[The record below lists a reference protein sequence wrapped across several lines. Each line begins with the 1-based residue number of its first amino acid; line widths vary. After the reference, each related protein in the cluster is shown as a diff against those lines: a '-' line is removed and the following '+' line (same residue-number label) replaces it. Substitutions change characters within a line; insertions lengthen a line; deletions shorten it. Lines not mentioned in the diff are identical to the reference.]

1 MDRDSARERIREL
14 KAQIELHNYEYYV
27 LDSPRVT
34 DSAFDAL
41 MRELKTLEDQYA
53 DLVTPDSPTQRVGG
67 APLGGFKTVRHDV
80 PMLSLSNMFS
90 EEDVVAFDARVRRA
104 LGRDDPVEYLTE
116 VKMDGLAVS
125 LRYERGLLVE
135 GSTRGDGVTGEDVTV
150 NVRTVRSIPMNLASV
165 GTHVPELVE
174 IRGEMVMFRR
184 DFEALNAARAASGDP
199 LFANPRNAAA
209 GTLRQL
215 DPRVTASRPLHMV
228 AYALGET
235 SEDLVLP
242 TQKSLLEWIASV
254 GFRVSPL
261 VRLVSTPVDM
271 WAATR
276 EISAARSSLPF
287 AADGIVFKVNEISLQ
302 RALGQTA
309 KEPRW
314 ASAWKFP
321 PEERETRLEDIIV
334 SIGRTG
340 VATPV
345 AVLTPVE
352 IDGSVVA
359 RATLH
364 NEDEVRRLGILVGD
378 TVTVHKAGSV
388 IPEILGPVLS
398 ARTGSERPFF
408 MPVVC
413 PVCGS
418 QLVRIQDEAATK
430 CVNASCPAQVR
441 ERLLHWCSKD
451 AMDIQ
456 GMGEA
461 VVDQLATLGL
471 AHDVA
476 DLYDLTDEQ
485 LLHLDRMGPLVARK
499 LLVHLEES
507 KGRGL
512 ARMLYALGV
521 PQVGQVAARDLA
533 QAFGSIEALASSTPE
548 TVTHVYGIGEKTAE
562 NITAF
567 FQEERNGA
575 LIERLRKAGVR
586 MVDTA
591 PPAMHGPLSGK
602 VFVFTGELSTM
613 PRSKAQELARA
624 LGAET
629 SETVSRKVTTLVSG
643 SAAGSK
649 ITKALQLGIEI
660 LDEQQFLSLI
670 GQGT

>member
-1 MDRDSARERIREL
+1 
-14 KAQIELHNYEYYV
+14 
-27 LDSPRVT
+27 
-34 DSAFDAL
+34 
-41 MRELKTLEDQYA
+41 
-53 DLVTPDSPTQRVGG
+53 
-67 APLGGFKTVRHDV
+67 
-80 PMLSLSNMFS
+80 
-90 EEDVVAFDARVRRA
+90 
-104 LGRDDPVEYLTE
+104 
-116 VKMDGLAVS
+116 
-125 LRYERGLLVE
+125 
-135 GSTRGDGVTGEDVTV
+135 
-150 NVRTVRSIPMNLASV
+150 MNLAAMGSRI
-165 GTHVPELVE
+165 PNLVE

-184 DFEALNAARAASGDP
+184 DFEALNAARSATGDP

-215 DPRVTASRPLHMV
+215 DPRITASRPLHMV

-242 TQKSLLEWIASV
+242 TQKSLLDWIAGV

-261 VRLVSTPVDM
+261 VSVVRTPAEM

-276 EISAARSSLPF
+276 EILAARTSLPF
-287 AADGIVFKVNEISLQ
+287 AADGIVFKVNEIALQ
-302 RALGQTA
+302 RMLGQTA

-321 PEERETRLEDIIV
+321 PEEKETRLEDIIV

-340 VATPV
+340 AATPV
-345 AVLTPVE
+345 GVLMPVE

-364 NEDEVRRLGILVGD
+364 NEGEVKRLGILIGD
-378 TVTVHKAGSV
+378 TVVVRKAGSV

-398 ARTGSERPFF
+398 ARTGVERAFV
-408 MPVVC
+408 MPAAC

-418 QLVRIQDEAATK
+418 QLVRIEDEAAIK
-430 CVNASCPAQVR
+430 CLNASCPAQVR

-461 VVDQLATLGL
+461 VVDQLVTAGL

-476 DLYDLTDEQ
+476 DLYDVTEEQ
-485 LLHLDRMGPLVARK
+485 LLRLERMGPLVARK

-507 KGRGL
+507 KGQGL
-512 ARMLYALGV
+512 ARVLYAVGV

-533 QAFGSIEALASSTPE
+533 KAFGSMEMLAAATSESLAR
-548 TVTHVYGIGEKTAE
+548 VYGIGEKTAQ

-567 FQEERNGA
+567 FREDHNRT
-575 LIERLRKAGVR
+575 LVERLLRAGVHMESVEVPGR
-586 MVDTA
+586 N
-591 PPAMHGPLSGK
+591 GPLSGK
-602 VFVFTGELSTM
+602 VFIFTGELSTIA
-613 PRSKAQELARA
+613 RSKAQELVRS

-629 SETVSRKVTTLVSG
+629 SETVSRKVTTLVAG

-649 ITKALQLGIEI
+649 MAKARQLGIEV
-660 LDEQQFLSLI
+660 LDEQQFLSLV
-670 GQGT
+670 GLGT

>member
-1 MDRDSARERIREL
+1 VDRDTARERIRQL
-14 KAQIELHNYEYYV
+14 KTEIELHNYEYYV
-27 LDSPRVT
+27 LDSPRIA
-34 DSAFDAL
+34 DAAFDAL
-41 MRELKTLEDQYA
+41 MRELKSLEDEFA

-67 APLGGFKTVRHDV
+67 TPLGGFTTVRHRV

-90 EEDVVAFDARVRRA
+90 EEDVVLFDARVRRA
-104 LGRDDPVEYLTE
+104 LERDDPIEYLTE
-116 VKMDGLAVS
+116 IKMDGLAIS
-125 LRYERGLLVE
+125 LRYEKGLLVE
-135 GSTRGDGVTGEDVTV
+135 GSTRGDGATGEDVTA
-150 NVRTVRSIPMNLASV
+150 NVRTVRSIPMNLGRMGGRIPA
-165 GTHVPELVE
+165 LVE

-209 GTLRQL
+209 GSLRQL
-215 DPRVTASRPLHMV
+215 DPRITASRPLHLV

-242 TQKSLLEWIASV
+242 TQKSLLDWIAGV
-254 GFRVSPL
+254 GFRISPF
-261 VRLVSTPVDM
+261 VRLVRTPAEM

-321 PEERETRLEDIIV
+321 PEEKETRLENIIV

-352 IDGSVVA
+352 IDGSIVA

-364 NEDEVRRLGILVGD
+364 NDDEVKRLGILIGD
-378 TVTVHKAGSV
+378 TVVVRKAGSV

-398 ARTGSERPFF
+398 ARTGIEHPFI
-408 MPVVC
+408 MPAIC

-418 QLVRIQDEAATK
+418 QLVRIEDEAATK

-456 GMGEA
+456 GIGEA
-461 VVDQLATLGL
+461 VVDQLVTAEL

-476 DLYDLTDEQ
+476 DLYDLTEEQ
-485 LLHLDRMGPLVARK
+485 LLRLERMGSLVTRK

-507 KGRGL
+507 KERGL
-512 ARMLYALGV
+512 ARVLYAMGV
-521 PQVGQVAARDLA
+521 PQVGEVGARDLA
-533 QAFGSIEALASSTPE
+533 QAFGSMETLASATPE
-548 TVTHVYGIGEKTAE
+548 SLIHVYGIGEKTAE

-567 FQEERNGA
+567 FQEEHNRT
-575 LIERLRKAGVR
+575 LVERLQKAGVR
-586 MVDTA
+586 MESVAA
-591 PPAMHGPLSGK
+591 PGAHGPLTGK

-613 PRSKAQELARA
+613 ARSKAQELVRA

-629 SETVSRKVTTLVSG
+629 SETVSRKVTTLVAG

-649 ITKALQLGIEI
+649 MASARRLKIEI
-660 LDEQQFLSLI
+660 LDEQQFLSLV

>member
-1 MDRDSARERIREL
+1 MDRDEARTRIQEL
-14 KAQIELHNYEYYV
+14 KGQIELHNYEYYV
-27 LDSPRVT
+27 LDSPRIS
-34 DSAFDAL
+34 DAGFDAL
-41 MRELKTLEDQYA
+41 MRELKTLEGSFP
-53 DLVTPDSPTQRVGG
+53 DLLTADSPTQRVGG
-67 APLGGFKTVRHDV
+67 TPLGGFTTVRHRV

-90 EEDVVAFDARVRRA
+90 EEDVVLFDARVRRA
-104 LGRDDPVEYLTE
+104 LGRDDPIEYLTE
-116 VKMDGLAVS
+116 IKMDGLAVS
-125 LRYERGLLVE
+125 LRYEKGLLVE
-135 GSTRGDGVTGEDVTV
+135 GSTRGDGATGEDVTL
-150 NVRTVRSIPMNLASV
+150 NVRTVRSIPMNLAAMGSRI
-165 GTHVPELVE
+165 PNLVE

-184 DFEALNAARAASGDP
+184 DFEALNAARSATGDP

-215 DPRVTASRPLHMV
+215 DPRITASRPLHMV

-242 TQKSLLEWIASV
+242 TQKSLLDWIAGV
-254 GFRVSPL
+254 GFRVSPFVSV
-261 VRLVSTPVDM
+261 VRTPAEM

-276 EISAARSSLPF
+276 EILAARTSLPF
-287 AADGIVFKVNEISLQ
+287 AADGIVFKVNEIALQ
-302 RALGQTA
+302 RILGQTA

-321 PEERETRLEDIIV
+321 PEEKETRLEDIIV

-345 AVLTPVE
+345 AVLMPVE

-364 NEDEVRRLGILVGD
+364 NEGEVKRLGILIGD
-378 TVTVHKAGSV
+378 TVVVRKAGSV

-398 ARTGSERPFF
+398 ARTGVERAFV
-408 MPVVC
+408 MPTAC

-418 QLVRIQDEAATK
+418 QLVRIEDEAAIK
-430 CVNASCPAQVR
+430 CLNASCPAQVR

-461 VVDQLATLGL
+461 VVDQLVTAGL

-476 DLYDLTDEQ
+476 DLYDVTEEQ
-485 LLHLDRMGPLVARK
+485 LLRLERMGPLVARK

-507 KGRGL
+507 KGQGL
-512 ARMLYALGV
+512 ARVLYAVGV

-533 QAFGSIEALASSTPE
+533 KAFGSMEMLAAATSESLAR
-548 TVTHVYGIGEKTAE
+548 VYGIGEKTAE
-562 NITAF
+562 NVTAF
-567 FQEERNGA
+567 FREDHNRT
-575 LIERLRKAGVR
+575 LVERLLRAGVR
-586 MVDTA
+586 MESVEVPGT
-591 PPAMHGPLSGK
+591 HGPLSGK
-602 VFVFTGELSTM
+602 VFVFTGELSTIA
-613 PRSKAQELARA
+613 RSEAQELVRS

-629 SETVSRKVTTLVSG
+629 SEAVSRKVTTLVAG

-649 ITKALQLGIEI
+649 MAKARQLGIEV
-660 LDEQQFLSLI
+660 LDEQQFLSLV

>member
-1 MDRDSARERIREL
+1 VDHEAARERIREL

-27 LDSPRVT
+27 LDSPRIT
-34 DSAFDAL
+34 DTAFDAL
-41 MRELKTLEDQYA
+41 MRELRSLEDQFA
-53 DLVTPDSPTQRVGG
+53 DLVTSDSPTQRVGG
-67 APLGGFKTVRHDV
+67 TPLGGFTTVRHRV

-90 EEDVVAFDARVRRA
+90 EEDVVLFDARVRRA

-125 LRYERGLLVE
+125 LRYEKGLLIQ
-135 GSTRGDGVTGEDVTV
+135 GSTRGDGETGEDVTA

-165 GTHVPELVE
+165 GGRIPALVE

-184 DFEALNAARAASGDP
+184 DFEALNTARAASGDP

-209 GTLRQL
+209 GSLRQL

-228 AYALGET
+228 AYALGEM
-235 SEDLVLP
+235 SEELVLP
-242 TQKSLLEWIASV
+242 TQKSLLDWIASV
-254 GFRVSPL
+254 GFRVSPF
-261 VRLVSTPVDM
+261 VRLVRTPAEM

-276 EISAARSSLPF
+276 EISAARASLPF

-321 PEERETRLEDIIV
+321 PEEKETHLEDIIV

-364 NEDEVRRLGILVGD
+364 NEDEVKRLGILIGD
-378 TVTVHKAGSV
+378 TVVVRKAGSV
-388 IPEILGPVLS
+388 IPEILGPVPS
-398 ARTGSERPFF
+398 ARTGIERPFI
-408 MPVVC
+408 MPVAC

-418 QLVRIQDEAATK
+418 QLVRIEDEAATK

-461 VVDQLATLGL
+461 VVDQLVTTEL

-476 DLYDLTDEQ
+476 DLYELTEEE
-485 LLHLDRMGPLVARK
+485 LLRLERMGSLVARK
-499 LLVHLEES
+499 LLIHLEES
-507 KGRGL
+507 KSRSL
-512 ARMLYALGV
+512 ARVLYAMGV
-521 PQVGQVAARDLA
+521 PQVGQVGARDLA
-533 QAFGSIEALASSTPE
+533 HAFGSMEALASATPE
-548 TVTHVYGIGEKTAE
+548 SLTHVYGIGEKTAE

-567 FQEERNGA
+567 FQEEHNRT
-575 LIERLRKAGVR
+575 LIKRLRRAGVR
-586 MVDTA
+586 MSDSAAVATQ
-591 PPAMHGPLSGK
+591 GPLSGK

-613 PRSKAQELARA
+613 TRGKAQELVRA

-629 SETVSRKVTTLVSG
+629 SETVSRKVTTLVAG

-649 ITKALQLGIEI
+649 MSKARQLGIEI
-660 LDEQQFLSLI
+660 LDEQQFLSLV

>member
-1 MDRDSARERIREL
+1 VDRDEARKRIQDL

-27 LDSPRVT
+27 LDSPRIS
-34 DSAFDAL
+34 DADFDAL
-41 MRELKTLEDQYA
+41 MRELKTLEGSFV

-67 APLGGFKTVRHDV
+67 TPLGGFTTVRHRV

-90 EEDVVAFDARVRRA
+90 EEDVALFDARVRRA
-104 LGRDDPVEYLTE
+104 LGQDDPVEYLTE
-116 VKMDGLAVS
+116 VKMDGLAIS
-125 LRYERGLLVE
+125 LRYEKGLLVE
-135 GSTRGDGVTGEDVTV
+135 GSTRGDGATGEDVTL
-150 NVRTVRSIPMNLASV
+150 NVRTVRSIPMNLASM
-165 GTHVPELVE
+165 GSRIPDLVE
-174 IRGEMVMFRR
+174 IRGEIVMFRR

-242 TQKSLLEWIASV
+242 TQKSLLDWIAGV

-261 VRLVSTPVDM
+261 VRLVRAPAEM

-302 RALGQTA
+302 HTLGQTA

-321 PEERETRLEDIIV
+321 PEEKETRLEDVIV

-352 IDGSVVA
+352 IDGSVVT

-364 NEDEVRRLGILVGD
+364 NEGEVTRLGILIGD
-378 TVTVHKAGSV
+378 TVVVRKAGSV
-388 IPEILGPVLS
+388 IPEILGPVPS
-398 ARTGSERPFF
+398 ARTGIERPFM
-408 MPVVC
+408 MPAAC

-418 QLVRIQDEAATK
+418 QLVRIEDEAATK

-456 GMGEA
+456 GIGEA
-461 VVDQLATLGL
+461 VVDQLVTAGL

-476 DLYDLTDEQ
+476 DLYELTEEQ
-485 LLHLDRMGPLVARK
+485 LLRLERMGPLVAHK

-507 KGRGL
+507 KRQGL
-512 ARMLYALGV
+512 ARVLYAVGV

-533 QAFGSIEALASSTPE
+533 KAFGSMEMLASATPE
-548 TVTHVYGIGEKTAE
+548 SLVHVYGIGEKTAE

-567 FQEERNGA
+567 FREEHNRT
-575 LIERLRKAGVR
+575 LVERLRKAGVH
-586 MVDTA
+586 MEATA
-591 PPAMHGPLSGK
+591 APGAQGPLSGK
-602 VFVFTGELSTM
+602 VFVFTGELSAIS
-613 PRSKAQELARA
+613 RSNAQELVRA

-629 SETVSRKVTTLVSG
+629 SETVSRKVTTLVTG
-643 SAAGSK
+643 SDAGSK
-649 ITKALQLGIEI
+649 MAKARQLGIEI
-660 LDEQQFLSLI
+660 LDEQQFLSLV

>member
-1 MDRDSARERIREL
+1 VDRDTARERIQEL
-14 KAQIELHNYEYYV
+14 KTQIELHNYEYYV
-27 LDSPRVT
+27 LDSPRIA
-34 DSAFDAL
+34 DAAFDAL
-41 MRELKTLEDQYA
+41 MRELKSLEDEFV

-67 APLGGFKTVRHDV
+67 TPLGGFTTVRHHV

-104 LGRDDPVEYLTE
+104 LARDDPLEYLTE
-116 VKMDGLAVS
+116 IKMDGLAIS
-125 LRYERGLLVE
+125 LRYEKGLLVE
-135 GSTRGDGVTGEDVTV
+135 GSTRGDGATGEDVTA
-150 NVRTVRSIPMNLASV
+150 NVRTVRSIPMNLGSMGGRIPA
-165 GTHVPELVE
+165 LVE

-215 DPRVTASRPLHMV
+215 DPRVTASRPLHLV

-242 TQKSLLEWIASV
+242 TQKSLLDWIAGV
-254 GFRVSPL
+254 GFRISPF
-261 VRLVSTPVDM
+261 VRLVRTPAEM

-321 PEERETRLEDIIV
+321 PEEKETRLENIIV

-364 NEDEVRRLGILVGD
+364 NDDEIKRLGILIGD
-378 TVTVHKAGSV
+378 TVIVRKAGSV
-388 IPEILGPVLS
+388 IPEILGPVPS
-398 ARTGSERPFF
+398 ARTGIERPFI
-408 MPVVC
+408 MPAVC

-418 QLVRIQDEAATK
+418 QLVRIEDEAATR

-456 GMGEA
+456 GIGEA
-461 VVDQLATLGL
+461 VVDQLVTAELV
-471 AHDVA
+471 HDVA
-476 DLYDLTDEQ
+476 DLYDLTEEQ
-485 LLHLDRMGPLVARK
+485 FLQLERMGSLVARK
-499 LLVHLEES
+499 LLDHLEES
-507 KGRGL
+507 KERGL
-512 ARMLYALGV
+512 ARVLYAMGV
-521 PQVGQVAARDLA
+521 PQVGEVGARDLA
-533 QAFGSIEALASSTPE
+533 RTFGSMDTLASATPE
-548 TVTHVYGIGEKTAE
+548 SLTHVYGIGEKTAE

-567 FQEERNGA
+567 FQEKQNRA
-575 LIERLRKAGVR
+575 LIERLEKAGVH
-586 MVDTA
+586 MESIEA
-591 PPAMHGPLSGK
+591 PGAHGPLSGK

-613 PRSKAQELARA
+613 ARSKAQELVRA

-629 SETVSRKVTTLVSG
+629 SETVSRKVTTLVAG

-649 ITKALQLGIEI
+649 MAGARRLGIEI
-660 LDEQQFLSLI
+660 LDEQQFLSLVE
-670 GQGT
+670 QGT

>member
-1 MDRDSARERIREL
+1 VDRDTARERIREL
-14 KAQIELHNYEYYV
+14 KTQIELHNYEYYV
-27 LDSPRVT
+27 LDSPRIA
-34 DSAFDAL
+34 DAAFDTL
-41 MRELKTLEDQYA
+41 MHELKSLEDEFA

-67 APLGGFKTVRHDV
+67 APLGGFATVRHRV

-104 LGRDDPVEYLTE
+104 LARDDPVEYLTE
-116 VKMDGLAVS
+116 VKMDGLAIS
-125 LRYERGLLVE
+125 LRYEKGLLVE
-135 GSTRGDGVTGEDVTV
+135 GSTRGDGATGEDVTV
-150 NVRTVRSIPMNLASV
+150 NVRTVRSIPMNLASI
-165 GTHVPELVE
+165 GSRIPALVE

-199 LFANPRNAAA
+199 VFANPRNAAA

-215 DPRVTASRPLHMV
+215 DPRVTASRPLHLV

-242 TQKSLLEWIASV
+242 TQKSLLDWIAGV
-254 GFRVSPL
+254 GFRVSPF
-261 VRLVSTPVDM
+261 VRLVHTPAEM

-302 RALGQTA
+302 RTLGQTA

-321 PEERETRLEDIIV
+321 PEEKETRLENIIV

-364 NEDEVRRLGILVGD
+364 NDDEVKRLGILIGD
-378 TVTVHKAGSV
+378 TVIVRKAGSV
-388 IPEILGPVLS
+388 IPEILGPVPS
-398 ARTGSERPFF
+398 ARTGIERPFI
-408 MPVVC
+408 MPAVC

-418 QLVRIQDEAATK
+418 QLVRIEDEAATK

-456 GMGEA
+456 GIGEA
-461 VVDQLATLGL
+461 VVDQLVTAGL
-471 AHDVA
+471 VHDVA
-476 DLYDLTDEQ
+476 DLYDLTEEQ
-485 LLHLDRMGPLVARK
+485 LLQLERMGSLVAHK
-499 LLVHLEES
+499 LLVHLGES
-507 KGRGL
+507 KERGL
-512 ARMLYALGV
+512 ARVLYAMGV
-521 PQVGQVAARDLA
+521 PQVGEVGARDLA
-533 QAFGSIEALASSTPE
+533 RTFGSMDTLASATPE
-548 TVTHVYGIGEKTAE
+548 SLTHVYGIGEKTAE

-567 FQEERNGA
+567 FQEKQNRA
-575 LIERLRKAGVR
+575 LIERLEKAGVH
-586 MVDTA
+586 MESIAA
-591 PPAMHGPLSGK
+591 PEPHGPLNGK

-613 PRSKAQELARA
+613 ARSKAQELVRA

-629 SETVSRKVTTLVSG
+629 SETVSRKVTTLVAG

-649 ITKALQLGIEI
+649 MARARRLGIEI
-660 LDEQQFLSLI
+660 LDEQQFLSLV

>member
-1 MDRDSARERIREL
+1 MDHEAARERIREL

-27 LDSPRVT
+27 LDSPRIT
-34 DSAFDAL
+34 DTAFDAL
-41 MRELKTLEDQYA
+41 MRELRSLEDQFA
-53 DLVTPDSPTQRVGG
+53 DLVTSDSPTQRVGG
-67 APLGGFKTVRHDV
+67 TPLGGFTTVRHRV

-90 EEDVVAFDARVRRA
+90 EEDVVLFDARVRRA

-125 LRYERGLLVE
+125 LRYEKGLLIQ
-135 GSTRGDGVTGEDVTV
+135 GSTRGDGETGEDVTA

-165 GTHVPELVE
+165 GGRIPALVE

-184 DFEALNAARAASGDP
+184 DFEALNTARAASGDP

-209 GTLRQL
+209 GSLRQL

-228 AYALGET
+228 AYALGEM
-235 SEDLVLP
+235 SEELVLP
-242 TQKSLLEWIASV
+242 TQKSLLDWIASV
-254 GFRVSPL
+254 GFRVSPF
-261 VRLVSTPVDM
+261 VRLVRTPAEM

-276 EISAARSSLPF
+276 EISAARASLPF

-321 PEERETRLEDIIV
+321 PEEKETHLEDIIV

-364 NEDEVRRLGILVGD
+364 NEDEVKRLGILIGD
-378 TVTVHKAGSV
+378 TVVVRKAGSV
-388 IPEILGPVLS
+388 IPEILGPVPS
-398 ARTGSERPFF
+398 ARTGIERPFI
-408 MPVVC
+408 MPVAC

-418 QLVRIQDEAATK
+418 QLVRIEDEAATK

-461 VVDQLATLGL
+461 VVDQLVTTEL

-476 DLYDLTDEQ
+476 DLYELTEEE
-485 LLHLDRMGPLVARK
+485 LLRLERMGSLVARK
-499 LLVHLEES
+499 LLIHLEES
-507 KGRGL
+507 KSRSL
-512 ARMLYALGV
+512 ARVLYAMGV
-521 PQVGQVAARDLA
+521 PQVGQVGARDLA
-533 QAFGSIEALASSTPE
+533 HAFGSMEALASATPE
-548 TVTHVYGIGEKTAE
+548 SLTHVYGIGEKTAE

-567 FQEERNGA
+567 FQEEHNRT
-575 LIERLRKAGVR
+575 LIKRLRRAGVR
-586 MVDTA
+586 MSDSAAVATQ
-591 PPAMHGPLSGK
+591 GPLSGK

-613 PRSKAQELARA
+613 TRGKAQELVRA

-629 SETVSRKVTTLVSG
+629 SETVSRKVTTLVAG

-649 ITKALQLGIEI
+649 MSKARQLGIEI
-660 LDEQQFLSLI
+660 LDEQQFLSLV

>member
-1 MDRDSARERIREL
+1 VDRDEARKRIREL
-14 KAQIELHNYEYYV
+14 KKQIELHNHEYYV
-27 LDSPRVT
+27 LDSPRIS
-34 DSAFDAL
+34 DADFDAL
-41 MRELKTLEDQYA
+41 MRELKTLEGRFA

-67 APLGGFKTVRHDV
+67 TPLGGFTTVRHRV

-90 EEDVVAFDARVRRA
+90 EEDVVLFDARVRRA

-116 VKMDGLAVS
+116 IKMDGLAVS
-125 LRYERGLLVE
+125 LRYEKGLLVE
-135 GSTRGDGVTGEDVTV
+135 GSTRGDGATGEDVTL
-150 NVRTVRSIPMNLASV
+150 NVRTVRSIPMNLAAMGS
-165 GTHVPELVE
+165 HIPDLVE

-184 DFEALNAARAASGDP
+184 DFEALNAARSAAGDP

-215 DPRVTASRPLHMV
+215 DPRITASRPLHMV

-235 SEDLVLP
+235 SEDLVVS
-242 TQKSLLEWIASV
+242 TQKSLLDWIAGV
-254 GFRVSPL
+254 GFRVSPFVSV
-261 VRLVSTPVDM
+261 VRTPAEM

-276 EISAARSSLPF
+276 EILAARSSLPF
-287 AADGIVFKVNEISLQ
+287 AADGIVFKVNEIALQ
-302 RALGQTA
+302 RTLGQTA

-321 PEERETRLEDIIV
+321 PEEKETRLEDIIV

-345 AVLTPVE
+345 AVLMPVE

-364 NEDEVRRLGILVGD
+364 NEGEVARLGILIGD
-378 TVTVHKAGSV
+378 TVVVRKAGSV

-398 ARTGSERPFF
+398 ARTGVERTFV
-408 MPVVC
+408 MPAVC

-418 QLVRIQDEAATK
+418 QLVRIEDEAAIK
-430 CVNASCPAQVR
+430 CLNASCPAQVR

-461 VVDQLATLGL
+461 VVDQLVTAGL

-476 DLYDLTDEQ
+476 DLYEVTEEQ
-485 LLHLDRMGPLVARK
+485 LLGLERMGPLVAHK

-507 KGRGL
+507 KGQGL
-512 ARMLYALGV
+512 ARVLYAVGV

-533 QAFGSIEALASSTPE
+533 KAFGSMEMLAAATSESLAR
-548 TVTHVYGIGEKTAE
+548 VYGIGEKTAQ

-567 FQEERNGA
+567 FREDHNRT
-575 LIERLRKAGVR
+575 LVERLVKAGVG
-586 MVDTA
+586 MESTDVPGTQ
-591 PPAMHGPLSGK
+591 GPLSGK
-602 VFVFTGELSTM
+602 VFVFTGELSTIA
-613 PRSKAQELARA
+613 RSKAQELVRS

-629 SETVSRKVTTLVSG
+629 SETVSRKVTTLVAG

-649 ITKALQLGIEI
+649 MAKARQLGIEV
-660 LDEQQFLSLI
+660 LDEQQFLSLV

>member
-1 MDRDSARERIREL
+1 MDRETARKRIREL
-14 KAQIELHNYEYYV
+14 KAQIELHNFEYYV
-27 LDSPRVT
+27 LDSPKIADAV
-34 DSAFDAL
+34 FDVM
-41 MRELKTLEDQYA
+41 MRELKDLEDEFV
-53 DLVTPDSPTQRVGG
+53 DLVTTDSPTQRVGG
-67 APLGGFKTVRHDV
+67 APLGGFTTVRHRI

-90 EEDVVAFDARVRRA
+90 EEDVALFDARVRRA
-104 LGRDDPVEYLTE
+104 LGQDDPVTYLTE
-116 VKMDGLAVS
+116 VKMDGLAIS
-125 LRYERGLLVE
+125 LRYEEGFLVE
-135 GSTRGDGVTGEDVTV
+135 ASTRGDGTTGEDVTA

-165 GTHVPELVE
+165 GSRIPKLVE
-174 IRGEMVMFRR
+174 IRGEMVIFRR
-184 DFEALNAARAASGDP
+184 DFEILNAARAAAGDP

-215 DPRVTASRPLHMV
+215 DPRVTASRPLQMV
-228 AYALGET
+228 AYGLGET
-235 SEDLVLP
+235 SDDLALP
-242 TQKSLLEWIASV
+242 TQKSLLDWIATV

-261 VRLVSTPVDM
+261 VRLVQTPTEM

-276 EISAARSSLPF
+276 EILAARSSLPF
-287 AADGIVFKVNEISLQ
+287 AADGIVFKVNEVSLQ
-302 RALGQTA
+302 HMLGQTA

-321 PEERETRLEDIIV
+321 PEEKETRLENIIV

-364 NEDEVRRLGILVGD
+364 NEGEIRRLGILIGD
-378 TVTVHKAGSV
+378 TVVVRKAGSV

-398 ARTGSERPFF
+398 ARTGIERPFV
-408 MPVVC
+408 MPAAC

-418 QLVRIQDEAATK
+418 QLVRIEDEAATK

-456 GMGEA
+456 GLGEA
-461 VVDQLATLGL
+461 VIEQLVTANL

-476 DLYDLTDEQ
+476 DLYQLTEEQ
-485 LLHLDRMGPLVARK
+485 LLRLERMGSLVAHK

-507 KGRGL
+507 KKQGL
-512 ARMLYALGV
+512 ARVLYAMGV
-521 PQVGQVAARDLA
+521 PQVGQVGARDLA
-533 QAFGSIEALASSTPE
+533 QAFGSMEALATATPE
-548 TVTHVYGIGEKTAE
+548 SLTHVYGIGEKTAE

-567 FQEERNGA
+567 FREEHNRT
-575 LIERLRKAGVR
+575 LIERLRQAGIR
-586 MVDTA
+586 MEDAAA
-591 PPAMHGPLSGK
+591 PATQGPLRGK

-613 PRSKAQELARA
+613 ARSKAQELVRA

-629 SETVSRKVTTLVSG
+629 SETVSRKVTTLVAG

-649 ITKALQLGIEI
+649 IARARQLKIEI
-660 LDEQQFLSLI
+660 LDEQQFLALV
-670 GQGT
+670 GQGI

>member
-1 MDRDSARERIREL
+1 MDRDEARKRIREL
-14 KAQIELHNYEYYV
+14 KAQIDLHNYEYYV
-27 LDSPRVT
+27 LDSPRIS
-34 DSAFDAL
+34 DEDFDAL
-41 MRELKTLEDQYA
+41 MRELKTLEGSFV

-67 APLGGFKTVRHDV
+67 TPLGGFTTVRHRV

-90 EEDVVAFDARVRRA
+90 EEDVVLFDARVRRA

-125 LRYERGLLVE
+125 LRYEKGLLVE
-135 GSTRGDGVTGEDVTV
+135 GSTRGDGATGEDVTL
-150 NVRTVRSIPMNLASV
+150 NVRTVRSIPMNLAAMGSRI
-165 GTHVPELVE
+165 PDLVE

-184 DFEALNAARAASGDP
+184 DFEALNAARATTGGP

-242 TQKSLLEWIASV
+242 TQKSLLDWIAGV
-254 GFRVSPL
+254 GFRVSPF
-261 VRLVSTPVDM
+261 VRLVRTPAEM

-302 RALGQTA
+302 HTLGQTA

-321 PEERETRLEDIIV
+321 PEEKETRLEDIIV

-364 NEDEVRRLGILVGD
+364 NEGEVMRLGILIGD
-378 TVTVHKAGSV
+378 TVVVRKAGSV
-388 IPEILGPVLS
+388 IPEILGPVPS
-398 ARTGSERPFF
+398 ARTGVERPFI
-408 MPVVC
+408 MPAAC
-413 PVCGS
+413 PMCGS
-418 QLVRIQDEAATK
+418 QLVHIEDEAATK

-461 VVDQLATLGL
+461 VVDQLVTAGL

-476 DLYDLTDEQ
+476 DLYELTEEQ
-485 LLHLDRMGPLVARK
+485 LLRLERMGPLVAHK

-507 KGRGL
+507 KRQGL
-512 ARMLYALGV
+512 ARVLYAVGV

-533 QAFGSIEALASSTPE
+533 KAFGSMEMLAAATSESLAR
-548 TVTHVYGIGEKTAE
+548 VYGIGEKTAE

-567 FQEERNGA
+567 FREDHNRT
-575 LIERLRKAGVR
+575 IVERLLKAGVH
-586 MVDTA
+586 MEGTA
-591 PPAMHGPLSGK
+591 APGAQGPLSGK
-602 VFVFTGELSTM
+602 VFVFTGELSTIA
-613 PRSKAQELARA
+613 RSRAQELVRS

-629 SETVSRKVTTLVSG
+629 SETVSRKVTTLVAG
-643 SAAGSK
+643 SVAGSK
-649 ITKALQLGIEI
+649 MAKARQLGIEV
-660 LDEQQFLSLI
+660 LDERQFLALVE
-670 GQGT
+670 QGT

>member
-1 MDRDSARERIREL
+1 VDRDAARERIREL

-27 LDSPRVT
+27 LDSPRIA
-34 DSAFDAL
+34 DAAFDAL
-41 MRELKTLEDQYA
+41 MRELKSLEDEFA

-67 APLGGFKTVRHDV
+67 APLGGFTTVRHRV
-80 PMLSLSNMFS
+80 PMLSLNNMFS
-90 EEDVVAFDARVRRA
+90 EEDIVLFDARVRRA

-116 VKMDGLAVS
+116 VKMDGLAIS
-125 LRYERGLLVE
+125 LRYEKGLLVE
-135 GSTRGDGVTGEDVTV
+135 GSTRGDGATGEDVTA
-150 NVRTVRSIPMNLASV
+150 NVRTVRSIPMNLASI
-165 GTHVPELVE
+165 GSRIPELVE

-199 LFANPRNAAA
+199 VFANPRNAAA
-209 GTLRQL
+209 GSLRQL
-215 DPRVTASRPLHMV
+215 DPRITASRPLHLV
-228 AYALGET
+228 AYALGEI

-242 TQKSLLEWIASV
+242 TQKSLLDWIAGV
-254 GFRVSPL
+254 GFRVSPF
-261 VRLVSTPVDM
+261 VRLVRTPAEM

-287 AADGIVFKVNEISLQ
+287 AADGIVFKVNEVSLQ
-302 RALGQTA
+302 RTLGQTA

-321 PEERETRLEDIIV
+321 PEEKETHLENIIV

-345 AVLTPVE
+345 AVLAPVE

-364 NEDEVRRLGILVGD
+364 NNDEVKRLGILIGD
-378 TVTVHKAGSV
+378 TVVVRKAGSV

-398 ARTGSERPFF
+398 ARTGIERPFI
-408 MPVVC
+408 MPAVC

-418 QLVRIQDEAATK
+418 QLVRIEDEAATK

-456 GMGEA
+456 GIGQA
-461 VVDQLATLGL
+461 VVDQLVTVGL

-476 DLYDLTDEQ
+476 DLYDLTEEQ
-485 LLHLDRMGPLVARK
+485 LLQLERMGSLVARK

-507 KGRGL
+507 KGKGL
-512 ARMLYALGV
+512 ARVLYAMGV
-521 PQVGQVAARDLA
+521 PQVGEVGARDLA
-533 QAFGSIEALASSTPE
+533 QAFGSMETLASATPE
-548 TVTHVYGIGEKTAE
+548 SLTHVYGIGKKTAE

-567 FQEERNGA
+567 FQEEHNRT
-575 LIERLRKAGVR
+575 LVERLRKAGVH
-586 MVDTA
+586 MEGVAA
-591 PPAMHGPLSGK
+591 PGTHGPLTGK

-613 PRSKAQELARA
+613 ARSKAQELVRA

-629 SETVSRKVTTLVSG
+629 SETVSRKVTTLVAG

-649 ITKALQLGIEI
+649 MARARRLGIEI
-660 LDEQQFLSLI
+660 LDEQQFLSLV

>member
-1 MDRDSARERIREL
+1 VDRDTARERIREL
-14 KAQIELHNYEYYV
+14 KAQIERHNYEYYV
-27 LDSPRVT
+27 LDSPRIP
-34 DSAFDAL
+34 DAAFDAL
-41 MRELKTLEDQYA
+41 MRELKGLEDQFA
-53 DLVTPDSPTQRVGG
+53 DLVTSDSPTQRVGG
-67 APLGGFKTVRHDV
+67 TPVGGFTTVQHRL

-90 EEDVVAFDARVRRA
+90 EEDVALFDARVRRA
-104 LGRDDPVEYLTE
+104 LARDEPVEYLTE
-116 VKMDGLAVS
+116 VKMDGLAIS
-125 LRYERGLLVE
+125 LRYEKGLMVE
-135 GSTRGDGVTGEDVTV
+135 ASTRGDGTTGEDVTT

-165 GTHVPELVE
+165 GNRIPQLVE

-184 DFEALNAARAASGDP
+184 NFELLNAARAVSGDP

-235 SEDLVLP
+235 SEDLILP
-242 TQKSLLEWIASV
+242 TQTSVLEWIAGV
-254 GFRVSPL
+254 GFRVSPF
-261 VRLVSTPVDM
+261 VRLVRTPAEM
-271 WAATR
+271 WEATR
-276 EISAARSSLPF
+276 EILAARSSLPF
-287 AADGIVFKVNEISLQ
+287 AADGIVFKVNDIALQ
-302 RALGQTA
+302 RLLGQTA

-321 PEERETRLEDIIV
+321 PEEKETRLENIIV

-340 VATPV
+340 IATPV

-364 NEDEVRRLGILVGD
+364 NEDEVKRLGILIGD
-378 TVTVHKAGSV
+378 TVTVRKAGSV
-388 IPEILGPVLS
+388 IPEILGPVPS
-398 ARTGSERPFF
+398 ARTGSECPFI
-408 MPVVC
+408 MPAAC

-418 QLVRIQDEAATK
+418 KLVRIEDEAATR

-456 GMGEA
+456 GLGEA
-461 VVDQLATLGL
+461 VVDQLVAAEA

-476 DLYDLTDEQ
+476 DLYQLTEER
-485 LLHLDRMGPLVARK
+485 LLKLERMGPLVARK
-499 LLVHLEES
+499 LLLHLEES
-507 KGRGL
+507 KSRCL
-512 ARMLYALGV
+512 ARVLYAVGV

-533 QAFGSIEALASSTPE
+533 HAFGSMQNLASATSE
-548 TVTHVYGIGEKTAE
+548 SLIHVYGIGDRTAE

-567 FQEERNGA
+567 FREEHNRR
-575 LIERLRKAGVR
+575 LIERLQTVGVR
-586 MVDTA
+586 MEN
-591 PPAMHGPLSGK
+591 PAATESHGPLAGR
-602 VFVFTGELSTM
+602 VFVFTGELSSM
-613 PRSKAQELARA
+613 SRSKAQELVRA

-629 SETVSRKVTTLVSG
+629 SETISRKVTILVTG

-649 ITKALQLGIEI
+649 MAKARQLGIEI
-660 LDEQQFLSLI
+660 IDEQQFLSLV

>member
-1 MDRDSARERIREL
+1 MDRETARKRIQEL
-14 KAQIELHNYEYYV
+14 KAQIGLHNYDYYV
-27 LDSPRVT
+27 LDSPRIA
-34 DSAFDAL
+34 DAAFDAL
-41 MRELKTLEDQYA
+41 MRELRSLEDEFV
-53 DLVTPDSPTQRVGG
+53 DLVTSDSPTQRVGG
-67 APLGGFKTVRHDV
+67 APLGGFTTVRHRV
-80 PMLSLSNMFS
+80 PMLSLSNIFS
-90 EEDVVAFDARVRRA
+90 EEDVVLFDARVRRA
-104 LGRDDPVEYLTE
+104 LGRSDPVEYLME
-116 VKMDGLAVS
+116 VKMDGLAIS
-125 LRYERGLLVE
+125 LRYEKGLLVE
-135 GSTRGDGVTGEDVTV
+135 GSTRGDGATGEDVTA
-150 NVRTVRSIPMNLASV
+150 NVRAVRSIPMNLAGVAS
-165 GTHVPELVE
+165 HIPELVE

-209 GTLRQL
+209 GSLRQL
-215 DPRVTASRPLHMV
+215 DPRVTGSRSLRMV

-242 TQKSLLEWIASV
+242 TQKSLLDWIASV
-254 GFRVSPL
+254 GFRVSPF
-261 VRLVSTPVDM
+261 VRLVRTPAEM
-271 WAATR
+271 WAATQ

-287 AADGIVFKVNEISLQ
+287 GADGIVFKVNEISLQ
-302 RALGQTA
+302 RMLGQTA

-321 PEERETRLEDIIV
+321 PEEKETHLENIIV

-352 IDGSVVA
+352 IDGSVVS

-364 NEDEVRRLGILVGD
+364 NNDEVKRLGILIGD
-378 TVTVHKAGSV
+378 RVVVRKAGSV
-388 IPEILGPVLS
+388 IPEILGPVPS
-398 ARTGSERPFF
+398 ARTGIERPFI
-408 MPVVC
+408 MPAAC

-418 QLVRIQDEAATK
+418 QLVRIEGEAATK
-430 CVNASCPAQVR
+430 CVNAACPAQVR

-456 GMGEA
+456 GIGEA
-461 VVDQLATLGL
+461 VVDQLVTAEL

-476 DLYDLTDEQ
+476 DLYDLTEEQ
-485 LLHLDRMGPLVARK
+485 LLRLERMGSLVARK

-507 KGRGL
+507 KGKGL
-512 ARMLYALGV
+512 ARVLYALGV
-521 PQVGQVAARDLA
+521 PQVGEVGARDLA
-533 QAFGSIEALASSTPE
+533 QAFGSMETIASATSE
-548 TVTHVYGIGEKTAE
+548 SLTHVYGIGEKTAE

-567 FQEERNGA
+567 FREEHNRT
-575 LIERLRKAGVR
+575 LVERLRKAGVR
-586 MVDTA
+586 MADSAA
-591 PPAMHGPLSGK
+591 PATHGPLTGK

-613 PRSKAQELARA
+613 AHSKAQELVRA

-629 SETVSRKVTTLVSG
+629 SETVSQKVTTLVAG
-643 SAAGSK
+643 SATGSK
-649 ITKALQLGIEI
+649 MAKARRLGIEI

>member
-1 MDRDSARERIREL
+1 MDRDEARKRIREL

-27 LDSPRVT
+27 LDSPRIS
-34 DSAFDAL
+34 DADFDAL
-41 MRELKTLEDQYA
+41 MRELKTLEGNFV

-67 APLGGFKTVRHDV
+67 TPLGGFTTVRHRV

-90 EEDVVAFDARVRRA
+90 EEDVVLFDARVRRA

-116 VKMDGLAVS
+116 VKMDGLAIS
-125 LRYERGLLVE
+125 LRYEKGLLVE
-135 GSTRGDGVTGEDVTV
+135 GSTRGDGATGEDVTL
-150 NVRTVRSIPMNLASV
+150 NVRTVRSIPMNLASM
-165 GTHVPELVE
+165 GSRIPDLVE

-242 TQKSLLEWIASV
+242 TQKSLLDWIAGV
-254 GFRVSPL
+254 GFRVSPF
-261 VRLVSTPVDM
+261 VRLVRTPAEM

-302 RALGQTA
+302 HTLGQTA

-321 PEERETRLEDIIV
+321 PEEKETRLEDIIV

-364 NEDEVRRLGILVGD
+364 NEGEVMRLGILIGD
-378 TVTVHKAGSV
+378 TVVVRKAGSV
-388 IPEILGPVLS
+388 IPEILGPVPS
-398 ARTGSERPFF
+398 ARTGVERPFI
-408 MPVVC
+408 MPAAC

-418 QLVRIQDEAATK
+418 QLVRIEDEAATK

-456 GMGEA
+456 GIGEA
-461 VVDQLATLGL
+461 VVDQLVTAGL

-476 DLYDLTDEQ
+476 DLYELTEEQ
-485 LLHLDRMGPLVARK
+485 LLRLERMGPLVAHK

-507 KGRGL
+507 KRQGL
-512 ARMLYALGV
+512 ARVLYAVGV

-533 QAFGSIEALASSTPE
+533 KAFDSMEMLASATPE
-548 TVTHVYGIGEKTAE
+548 SLAHVYGIGEKTAE

-567 FQEERNGA
+567 FREEHNRT
-575 LIERLRKAGVR
+575 LVERLRKAGVH
-586 MVDTA
+586 MEGTA
-591 PPAMHGPLSGK
+591 APGAQGPLSGK
-602 VFVFTGELSTM
+602 VFVFTGELSAIS
-613 PRSKAQELARA
+613 RSKAQELVRA

-629 SETVSRKVTTLVSG
+629 SETVSRKVTTLVTG
-643 SAAGSK
+643 SDAGSK
-649 ITKALQLGIEI
+649 MAKARQLGIEI
-660 LDEQQFLSLI
+660 LDEQQFLSLV

>member
-1 MDRDSARERIREL
+1 MDRETARKRIREL
-14 KAQIELHNYEYYV
+14 KAQIELHNFEYYV
-27 LDSPRVT
+27 LDSPKIADAV
-34 DSAFDAL
+34 FDVM
-41 MRELKTLEDQYA
+41 MRELKDLEDEFV
-53 DLVTPDSPTQRVGG
+53 DLVTTDSPTQRVGG
-67 APLGGFKTVRHDV
+67 APLGGFTTVRHRI

-90 EEDVVAFDARVRRA
+90 EEDVALFDARVRRA
-104 LGRDDPVEYLTE
+104 LGQDDPVTYLTE
-116 VKMDGLAVS
+116 VKMDGLAIS
-125 LRYERGLLVE
+125 LRYEEGFLVE
-135 GSTRGDGVTGEDVTV
+135 ASTRGDGTTGEDVTA

-165 GTHVPELVE
+165 GSRIPKLVE
-174 IRGEMVMFRR
+174 IRGEMVIFRR
-184 DFEALNAARAASGDP
+184 DFEILNAARAAAGDP

-215 DPRVTASRPLHMV
+215 DPRVTASRPLQMV
-228 AYALGET
+228 AYGLGET
-235 SEDLVLP
+235 SDDLALP
-242 TQKSLLEWIASV
+242 TQKSLLDWIATV

-261 VRLVSTPVDM
+261 VRLVQTPTEM

-276 EISAARSSLPF
+276 EILAARSSLPF
-287 AADGIVFKVNEISLQ
+287 AADGIVFKVNEVSLQ
-302 RALGQTA
+302 HMLGQTA

-321 PEERETRLEDIIV
+321 PEEKETRLENIIV

-364 NEDEVRRLGILVGD
+364 NEGEIRRLGILIGD
-378 TVTVHKAGSV
+378 TVVVRKAGSV

-398 ARTGSERPFF
+398 ARTGIERPFV
-408 MPVVC
+408 MPAAC

-418 QLVRIQDEAATK
+418 QLVRIEDEAATK

-441 ERLLHWCSKD
+441 EKLLHWCSKD

-456 GMGEA
+456 GLGEA
-461 VVDQLATLGL
+461 VIEQLVTANL

-476 DLYDLTDEQ
+476 DLYQLTEEQ
-485 LLHLDRMGPLVARK
+485 LLRLERMGSLVAHK

-507 KGRGL
+507 KKQGL
-512 ARMLYALGV
+512 ARVLYAMGV
-521 PQVGQVAARDLA
+521 PQVGQVGARDLA
-533 QAFGSIEALASSTPE
+533 QAFGSMEALATATPE
-548 TVTHVYGIGEKTAE
+548 SLTHVYGIGEKTAE

-567 FQEERNGA
+567 FREEHNRT
-575 LIERLRKAGVR
+575 LIERLRQAGIR
-586 MVDTA
+586 MEDAAA
-591 PPAMHGPLSGK
+591 PATQGPLRGK

-613 PRSKAQELARA
+613 ARSKAQELVRA

-629 SETVSRKVTTLVSG
+629 SETVSRKVTTLVAG

-649 ITKALQLGIEI
+649 IARARQLEIEI
-660 LDEQQFLSLI
+660 LDEQQFLALV
-670 GQGT
+670 GQGI

>member
-1 MDRDSARERIREL
+1 MDRDTARERIRQL
-14 KAQIELHNYEYYV
+14 KTEIELHNYEYYV
-27 LDSPRVT
+27 LDSPRIP
-34 DSAFDAL
+34 DAAFDAL
-41 MRELKTLEDQYA
+41 MRELKSLEDEFA

-67 APLGGFKTVRHDV
+67 TPLGGFTTVRHRV

-90 EEDVVAFDARVRRA
+90 EEDVVLFDARVRRA
-104 LGRDDPVEYLTE
+104 LGQDDPIEYLTE
-116 VKMDGLAVS
+116 IKMDGLAIS
-125 LRYERGLLVE
+125 LRYEKGLLVE
-135 GSTRGDGVTGEDVTV
+135 GSTRGDGATGEDVTA
-150 NVRTVRSIPMNLASV
+150 NVRTVRSIPMNLGSM
-165 GTHVPELVE
+165 GGRIPTLVE

-215 DPRVTASRPLHMV
+215 DPRITASRPLHLV

-242 TQKSLLEWIASV
+242 TQKSLLDWIAGV
-254 GFRVSPL
+254 GFRISPF
-261 VRLVSTPVDM
+261 VRLVRTPAEM

-321 PEERETRLEDIIV
+321 PEEKETRLENIII

-352 IDGSVVA
+352 IDGSIVA

-364 NEDEVRRLGILVGD
+364 NDDEVKRLGILIGD
-378 TVTVHKAGSV
+378 TVVVRKAGSV

-398 ARTGSERPFF
+398 ARTGIEHPFI
-408 MPVVC
+408 MPAVC

-418 QLVRIQDEAATK
+418 QLVRIEDEAATK

-456 GMGEA
+456 GIGEA
-461 VVDQLATLGL
+461 VVDQLVTAGL
-471 AHDVA
+471 VHDVA
-476 DLYDLTDEQ
+476 DLYDLTEEQ
-485 LLHLDRMGPLVARK
+485 LLQLERMGSLVARK

-507 KGRGL
+507 KERGL
-512 ARMLYALGV
+512 ARVLYAMGV
-521 PQVGQVAARDLA
+521 PQVGEVGARDLA
-533 QAFGSIEALASSTPE
+533 QAFGSMETLASATPE
-548 TVTHVYGIGEKTAE
+548 SLIHVYGIGEKTAE

-567 FQEERNGA
+567 FQEEHNRT
-575 LIERLRKAGVR
+575 LVERLRKAGVH
-586 MVDTA
+586 MEGVAA
-591 PPAMHGPLSGK
+591 PGAHGPLSGK

-613 PRSKAQELARA
+613 ARSKAQELVRA

-629 SETVSRKVTTLVSG
+629 SETVSRKVTTLVAG

-649 ITKALQLGIEI
+649 MARARRLKIEI
-660 LDEQQFLSLI
+660 LDEQQFLSLV

>member
-1 MDRDSARERIREL
+1 VDRDEARERIREL

-27 LDSPRVT
+27 LDSPRVS
-34 DSAFDAL
+34 DADFDAL
-41 MRELKTLEDQYA
+41 MRELKTLEGSFV

-67 APLGGFKTVRHDV
+67 TPLGGFTTVRHRV

-90 EEDVVAFDARVRRA
+90 EEDVILFDARVRRA

-116 VKMDGLAVS
+116 VKMDGLAIS
-125 LRYERGLLVE
+125 LRYEKGLLVE
-135 GSTRGDGVTGEDVTV
+135 GSTRGDGATGEDVTL
-150 NVRTVRSIPMNLASV
+150 NVRTVRSIPMNLGSM
-165 GTHVPELVE
+165 GSRIPDLVE

-184 DFEALNAARAASGDP
+184 DFEALNVARAASGDSR
-199 LFANPRNAAA
+199 FANPRNAAA

-235 SEDLVLP
+235 SENLVLP
-242 TQKSLLEWIASV
+242 TQKSLLDWIAGV
-254 GFRVSPL
+254 GFRVSPF
-261 VRLVSTPVDM
+261 VRLVRTPSEM
-271 WAATR
+271 WAVTR
-276 EISAARSSLPF
+276 EISAARGSLPF

-302 RALGQTA
+302 NALGQTA

-321 PEERETRLEDIIV
+321 PEEKETCLEDIIV

-364 NEDEVRRLGILVGD
+364 NEDEVKRLGILIGD
-378 TVTVHKAGSV
+378 TVVVRKAGSV
-388 IPEILGPVLS
+388 IPEILGPVPS
-398 ARTGSERPFF
+398 ARTGIERRFI
-408 MPVVC
+408 MPAAC

-418 QLVRIQDEAATK
+418 QLVRIEDEAATR

-456 GMGEA
+456 GIGEA
-461 VVDQLATLGL
+461 VVDQLVMANL
-471 AHDVA
+471 ARDVA
-476 DLYDLTDEQ
+476 DLYGLTEQ
-485 LLHLDRMGPLVARK
+485 KLLRLERMGSLVVRK

-507 KGRGL
+507 KGQGL
-512 ARMLYALGV
+512 ARVLYALGV
-521 PQVGQVAARDLA
+521 PQVGQVGARDLA
-533 QAFGSIEALASSTPE
+533 NAFGSIEALASA
-548 TVTHVYGIGEKTAE
+548 TVESLTHVYGIGEKTAE
-562 NITAF
+562 NIAVF
-567 FQEERNGA
+567 FQEDHNRI
-575 LIERLRKAGVR
+575 LIERLRSTGVR
-586 MVDTA
+586 MVDSA
-591 PPAMHGPLSGK
+591 PPATQGPLSGK

-613 PRSKAQELARA
+613 PRTEAQELVRT

-629 SETVSRKVTTLVSG
+629 SDTVSRKVTTLVAG

-649 ITKALQLGIEI
+649 MAKARQLGIEI
-660 LDEQQFLSLI
+660 LDEQQFLALV
-670 GQGT
+670 GQKS